1 MDDFAWKRFPIIASD
16 SYARPWVLIQRN
28 LQLAPNTVLAYARA
42 LEDYLTF
49 CQRTATPPHTAT
61 REQLAIYVRDLTGRP
76 NPRRPAA
83 EPAAPGLANATI
95 QQYLT
100 VLRLFF
106 DYLLECGVIERN
118 PVGRGHFTPGR
129 AFGGSRD
136 RSLLP
141 RYHSLPWIPSDDQW
155 TALLAVVRQL
165 SLRNRTMFAFGYTA
179 GLRREELCS
188 LTVDDINPG
197 QRLIRIRAETTKN
210 HQARVVP
217 YAEAASPLF
226 RAYLAER
233 RHLSSARGGLF
244 LSESRRNRA
253 QPVSIWTWSK
263 VIADVATS
271 ADLPNFSTHTLRHL
285 CLTDLARA
293 GWELHEIA
301 LFAGHRSLETT
312 RRYIHLSGRE
322 LHAKLA
328 SGMASIHAWRTQRL
342 VATLTEGDADEP
354 RA

>member
-1 MDDFAWKRFPIIASD
+1 MDDFAWERFPIIASD
-16 SYARPWVLIQRN
+16 PYAHPWLRIQRN

-42 LEDYLTF
+42 LEDYLAF
-49 CQRTATPPHTAT
+49 CQRMATPPHTVT
-61 REQLAIYVRDLTGRP
+61 REQLAIYVRDLTSRP
-76 NPRRPAA
+76 NPRRLTP

-106 DYLLECGVIERN
+106 DYLLECAVIEHN

-129 AFGGSRD
+129 AFGGTRD

-141 RYHSLPWIPSDDQW
+141 RYHSLPWIPSDEQW
-155 TALLAVVRQL
+155 TAILAVVHQL
-165 SLRNRTMFAFGYTA
+165 SLRNRVMFAFAYTA

-226 RAYLAER
+226 RAYLTER
-233 RHLSSARGGLF
+233 RHLSCARGGLF

-263 VIADVATS
+263 VIAGVAAR

-312 RRYIHLSGRE
+312 RLYIHLSGRE

-342 VATLTEGDADEP
+342 VATLTKGGADDP
-354 RA
+354 PA